1 MPLSEFKIAAKYWFG
16 IYDSNPKDEEL
27 NLREFRNVYLKVLPE
42 SPMRK
47 ATKWS
52 QIQSI
57 YDAYDADQ
65 NDAIN
70 FDEFWA
76 ITRFREDFESE
87 DFKEFSQKSTTKKE
101 DTLPEITLEMSDE
114 DYKAACTQI
123 FNAFAVKIGDT

>member
-16 IYDSNPKDEEL
+16 IYDSNPKDGEL

-87 DFKEFSQKSTTKKE
+87 EFKKFNQKSTTKKE
-101 DTLPEITLEMSDE
+101 DILPEITLEMSDE